1 MSICDLFEGNSW
13 AFDGLIAPL
22 PLKIF
27 DFVGFNGAINDFFGG
42 SGVMVSPKLAQ
53 DERKRIIP

>member
-1 MSICDLFEGNSW
+1 MAG
-13 AFDGLIAPL
+13 FDGLRHRYPQN
-22 PLKIF
+22 F
-27 DFVGFNGAINDFFGG
+27 DFVSFNGAIINFFGG